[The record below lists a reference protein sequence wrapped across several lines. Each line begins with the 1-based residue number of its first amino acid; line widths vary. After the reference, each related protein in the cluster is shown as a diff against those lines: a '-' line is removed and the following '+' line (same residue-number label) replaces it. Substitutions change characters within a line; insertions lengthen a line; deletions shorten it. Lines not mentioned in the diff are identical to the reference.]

1 MDRGSVTTKERITG
15 SLLAGA
21 AGDALGYQIEFARNV
36 KDKQVTD
43 FLSGEGRISDDT
55 QMTLFTAN
63 ALLYH
68 VAAKERGKVVSA
80 ERAIYLSY
88 LDWLETQNGEKTQVT
103 VSRIKSFT
111 ELHQIRHP
119 GSTCLTALGSGI
131 CGTLEKP
138 INASKGCGTVMRVA
152 PIGLFYE
159 DAAFC
164 GLLSAKSGAV
174 THGHEL
180 GNIPCMLEGILL
192 NILLHEETTF
202 EKALGKALDIFRK
215 ESVIFSSHNVKYFS
229 EMTDKAIALAAK
241 NLSDPVAIKEIGEG
255 WVAEEAFCIALY
267 ACLKYS
273 DNLTDALIAS
283 VNHDGDSDS
292 TGAVTGNIL
301 GAYLGENAISEHF
314 LNVELREQITELS
327 DDLSEAKYRLK
338 AGQPL
343 GELIAKYYDNLE

>member
-1 MDRGSVTTKERITG
+1 MNGKERDKIRG

-21 AGDALGYQIEFARNV
+21 AGDALGYQIEFTRNV
-36 KDKQVTD
+36 RERQVTD
-43 FLSGEGRISDDT
+43 FLKGEGKISDDT

-68 VAAKERGKVVSA
+68 AAAKERGKDISS
-80 ERAIYLSY
+80 EKAIYLSY

-103 VSRIKSFT
+103 VSRIKFLP

-119 GSTCLTALGSGI
+119 GNTCLTALESGV
-131 CGTLEKP
+131 CGTLQNP
-138 INASKGCGTVMRVA
+138 INASKGCGTVMRIA
-152 PIGLFYE
+152 PVGLFYE

-164 GLLSAKSGAV
+164 GLLSAKAGAV

-301 GAYLGENAISEHF
+301 GAYLGEKAISEHF
-314 LNVELREQITELS
+314 LNVELREQIMELS
-327 DDLSEAKYRLK
+327 DDLSEAKYRLRT
-338 AGQPL
+338 GQPL

>member
-1 MDRGSVTTKERITG
+1 MNRGSIAIKERITG

-88 LDWLETQNGEKTQVT
+88 LDWLETQNGCKSDVT
-103 VSRIKSFT
+103 VSRIKSLP
-111 ELHQIRHP
+111 ELHKRRHP
-119 GSTCLTALGSGI
+119 GNTCLTALGSGI

-138 INASKGCGTVMRVA
+138 INASKGCGTVMRIA

-192 NILLHEETTF
+192 NILVNEELSF
-202 EKALGKALDIFRK
+202 ERSFDKALEIFLK
-215 ESVIFSSHNVKYFS
+215 ESVIFSRHNVKYFL
-229 EMTDKAIALAAK
+229 EMTEKAKALAEK
-241 NLSDPVAIKEIGEG
+241 DIPDPEAIKAIGEG

-301 GAYLGENAISEHF
+301 GAYLGGKAISEHF
-314 LNVELREQITELS
+314 LNVELREHIMELS

>member
-1 MDRGSVTTKERITG
+1 MNGNERDKIRG

-68 VAAKERGKVVSA
+68 AAAKERGKDISA
-80 ERAIYLSY
+80 EKAIYLSY
-88 LDWLETQNGEKTQVT
+88 LNWLETQNGRKSDVT
-103 VSRIKSFT
+103 VSRIKSLP
-111 ELHQIRHP
+111 ELHKRRHP

-131 CGTLEKP
+131 CGTLENP

-164 GLLSAKSGAV
+164 GLLSAKAGAV

-192 NILLHEETTF
+192 NILVNEELSF
-202 EKALGKALDIFRK
+202 ERSFDKALEIFLK
-215 ESVIFSSHNVKYFS
+215 ESVIFSRHNVKYFL
-229 EMTDKAIALAAK
+229 EMTEKAKALAEK
-241 NLSDPVAIKEIGEG
+241 DIPDPEAIKDIGEG

-273 DNLTDALIAS
+273 DDLTAALIAS

-292 TGAVTGNIL
+292 TGAVTGNLL
-301 GAYLGENAISEHF
+301 GAYLGEKALSERF
-314 LNVELREQITELS
+314 RNVELKDTITALAA
-327 DDLSEAKYRLK
+327 DLSEAKYRLK
-338 AGQPL
+338 TGLPL
-343 GELIAKYYDNLE
+343 DDLIAEYYDNLE

>member
-1 MDRGSVTTKERITG
+1 MNGNERDKIRG

-21 AGDALGYQIEFARNV
+21 AGDALGYQIEFTRNV
-36 KDKQVTD
+36 RERQVTD
-43 FLSGEGRISDDT
+43 FLSGKGRISDDT

-63 ALLYH
+63 ALLYR
-68 VAAKERGKVVSA
+68 VAAKERGKLIS
-80 ERAIYLSY
+80 EEQAIYLSY
-88 LDWLETQNGEKTQVT
+88 LDWLETQNGKRSEFT
-103 VSRIKSFT
+103 VSRIKSCP
-111 ELHQIRHP
+111 ELHKLRHP
-119 GSTCLTALGSGI
+119 GNTCLTALGSGI
-131 CGTLEKP
+131 CGT
-138 INASKGCGTVMRVA
+138 
-152 PIGLFYE
+152 
-159 DAAFC
+159 AAFC
-164 GLLSAKSGAV
+164 GLLSAKAGAV

-192 NILLHEETTF
+192 NILVNENLTF
-202 EKALGKALDIFRK
+202 KQSLNKALSVFRK
-215 ESVIFSSHNVKYFS
+215 ESVIFSRRNVKYFL
-229 EMTDKAIALAAK
+229 EMTDKAIAFAEK
-241 NLSDPVAIKEIGEG
+241 NITDHEAIKEIGEG

-301 GAYLGENAISEHF
+301 GAYLGEKAISEHF
-314 LNVELREQITELS
+314 LNVELREHIMELC

-338 AGQPL
+338 TGQPL

>member
-21 AGDALGYQIEFARNV
+21 AGDALGYQIEFTRNV

-88 LDWLETQNGEKTQVT
+88 LDWLETQTGRKNFRT
-103 VSRIKSFT
+103 VSKIKT
-111 ELHQIRHP
+111 VAELNEPRHP
-119 GSTCLTALGSGI
+119 GNTCLTALLSGVCGS
-131 CGTLEKP
+131 LEKP

-159 DAAFC
+159 DTAFC
-164 GLLSAKSGAV
+164 GLMSAKAGAV

-192 NILLHEETTF
+192 NILVNEELSF
-202 EKALGKALDIFRK
+202 ERSFDKALEIFLK
-215 ESVIFSSHNVKYFS
+215 ESVIFSRHNVKYFL
-229 EMTDKAIALAAK
+229 EMTEKAKALAEK
-241 NLSDPVAIKEIGEG
+241 DIPDPEAIKDIGEG

-273 DNLTDALIAS
+273 DDLTAALIAS

-292 TGAVTGNIL
+292 TGAVTGNLL
-301 GAYLGENAISEHF
+301 GAYLGDKALCERF
-314 LNVELREQITELS
+314 RDVELSELLS
-327 DDLSEAKYRLK
+327 DMADDLSEAKYRLK
-338 AGQPL
+338 TGLPL
-343 GELIAKYYDNLE
+343 DDLIAEYYDNLE

>member
-1 MDRGSVTTKERITG
+1 MNGKERDKIRG

-21 AGDALGYQIEFARNV
+21 AGDALGYQIEFTRNV
-36 KDKQVTD
+36 KDKQVTG
-43 FLSGEGRISDDT
+43 FLSGKGRISDDT

-63 ALLYH
+63 ALLYR
-68 VAAKERGKVVSA
+68 VAAKERGKLIS
-80 ERAIYLSY
+80 EEQAIYLSY
-88 LDWLETQNGEKTQVT
+88 LDWLETQNGKRSEFT
-103 VSRIKSFT
+103 VSRIKSCP
-111 ELHQIRHP
+111 ELHKLRHP
-119 GSTCLTALGSGI
+119 GNTCLTALGSGI

-314 LNVELREQITELS
+314 LNVELRELITELA

-338 AGQPL
+338 TGQPL